1 MVFIRFLAFFGILG
15 LVLFQ
20 TFSECAAANRMIK
33 KRMMTASEDV
43 TTRMLVKRTFCFSCT
58 SNDQC
63 RPTEECGLRECCQL
77 KTSQVEITTT
87 TSTSTSIST
96 STLPPSS
103 SPPSSS
109 PPSSSPPSSSPPSN
123 PPPSTPSV
131 VNPSYIYDVYPEP
144 VVYY

>member
-1 MVFIRFLAFFGILG
+1 MAFIRFLAIFSILA
-15 LVLFQ
+15 LISFQ
-20 TFSECAAANRMIK
+20 TFSECAADKRALK

-77 KTSQVEITTT
+77 KPVEITTPTSTTTSPSTT
-87 TSTSTSIST
+87 TST
-96 STLPPSS
+96 P
-103 SPPSSS
+103 
-109 PPSSSPPSSSPPSN
+109 PPSN